1 MKKILLAL
9 LIWSVSSTSLA
20 KGGFFQNCRDPITG
34 KLIYSSDCMGLPK
47 KALPSAV
54 NDGRDEIISI
64 RKNFDGSLDVKYADG
79 HCEHL
84 YKRNDGTFSPF
95 LEVLE
100 SKQ

>member
-64 RKNFDGSLDVKYADG
+64 RKNLMI
-79 HCEHL
+79 HL
-84 YKRNDGTFSPF
+84 TLSMQTAIVSICISVMMAP
-95 LEVLE
+95 
-100 SKQ
+100 SAHS